1 MANAIGVNLDY
12 TYNGQETLDVF
23 ITPGV
28 QHPGI
33 TDLFTVLNGIKSKM
47 QLGYTNQMAQ
57 ITKADDLTCGRTAT
71 GTGVEILNRTLEV
84 SPLKIFLDHG
94 IKATINT
101 DDPAVEGIE
110 LKHEYDIA
118 APAAGLSLEQIKQAQ
133 INGVDI
139 AFLSDADKKSLRERA
154 IPA

>member
-1 MANAIGVNLDY
+1 MANAIDVNLDY

-57 ITKADDLTCGRTAT
+57 ITKADDLTCGRTET

-84 SPLKIFLDHG
+84 SPLKIFLNQCGDAFKNT
-94 IKATINT
+94 IYEEWLKAGNNVNDLTGTKAVALLNT
-101 DDPAVEGIE
+101 LVAE
-110 LKHEYDIA
+110 
-118 APAAGLSLEQIKQAQ
+118 AAGRDAFNILSFGDTASVDTD
-133 INGVDI
+133 INQ
-139 AFLSDADKKSLRERA
+139 R
-154 IPA
+154 